1 MEPALFFCQF
11 TRWTSHK
18 DWQSRTRRG
27 GLADVAKQPV
37 FSSAALVAMKITSG
51 LRHFRHGE

>member
-51 LRHFRHGE
+51 L